1 MLACHGYCLN
11 VSLALATILLKA
23 PGSILPVTPGELHL
37 AAALQQRKMVES
49 ELVAL
54 VILPQKKKTE
64 YFFSSLNSWCF
75 WLVGILVVSIL
86 LLLYQNT

>member
-54 VILPQKKKTE
+54 VILPQKKKRQNI
-64 YFFSSLNSWCF
+64 SSPL
-75 WLVGILVVSIL
+75 LTPGVSGWWV
-86 LLLYQNT
+86 Y